1 MDKHGLSPVSPT
13 MLAEGA
19 SKYELMPI
27 TIEREK
33 TVLLICHMQNDLA
46 HPNGKLEM
54 FSTQATRVGTVEK
67 VAKALTAT
75 RDAKGLVWYLQ
86 GFHRPGYPEYGPPPL
101 PSQSQWIKDTKALLD
116 GTWGCQFVDEI
127 KPVGEEIIIRSP
139 TVNGLAQGDML
150 QELISWNINTVVL
163 CGISTCSVILG
174 TTIGLKDI
182 GIKVIILSD
191 ACSAENWEKHNI
203 ALIYILPQWAKITTV
218 DYYIEALKK

>member
-1 MDKHGLSPVSPT
+1 MDKHRSSVGSPAISADDGP
-13 MLAEGA
+13 
-19 SKYELMPI
+19 KYEVMPV
-27 TIEREK
+27 TIDRER
-33 TVLLICHMQNDLA
+33 TLLLICHMENDLV
-46 HPNGKLEM
+46 HPNGKLKI
-54 FSTQATRVGTVEK
+54 FATQAARVGTVEK
-67 VAKALTAT
+67 VAKALKAT
-75 RDAKGLVWYLQ
+75 RDAKRLIWYLQ
-86 GFHRPGYPEYGPPPL
+86 TFHRPGCPEYGPPPL

-116 GTWGCQFVDEI
+116 GTWGCEFVEEI

-203 ALIYILPQWAKITTV
+203 ALKYILPQWATITIV
-218 DYYIEALKK
+218 DYYIEALKN